1 VAYAGK
7 GDPNQAIADFD
18 RAIQLDPNYAIAI
31 FNRGLALQNLGRSAE
46 ADQEFAR
53 AKHVGPRL
61 LPPKE

>member
-1 VAYAGK
+1 MPEKA
-7 GDPNQAIADFD
+7 NSNRAIADFD

-31 FNRGLALQNLGRSAE
+31 FNRGLALQNLGRSADAE
-46 ADQEFAR
+46 QDFAR